1 MPSLTKAQVSIIS
14 TVLKKNTSK
23 IRLSAQWQELHD
35 SYGIGRCEGK
45 WLHLTRQ
52 DLKKWRSL
60 IIAQVGFDLTKES
73 LSGNRTEVSKRVKNE
88 KWSTAAAR
96 STRIYCSALNAPLVL
111 RQGTIEALPEVEY
124 CIDYQDIQ
132 IEHYTSIMVIEN
144 LEAYIF
150 AHSFCFPDMGKVLLV
165 YRGHD
170 QSARAMK
177 TCLKAALKGMPVY
190 YFTDPDPSGIGIII
204 DSPFATHAIVPAFEA
219 MQKKDSLTERF
230 AKQLAARPDLRSQVA
245 SYSIDFQGYAE
256 HILNKGIAISQEWL
270 CSHDVTLQSIHLR

>member
-1 MPSLTKAQVSIIS
+1 MEVGVIS
-14 TVLKKNTSK
+14 TALKKKASK
-23 IRLSAQWQELHD
+23 IRLSAQWQGLHD

-45 WLHLTRQ
+45 WLYLTRQ
-52 DLKKWRSL
+52 NLKSLQDLV
-60 IIAQVGFDLTKES
+60 IAQVGIDPTKEG

-88 KWSTAAAR
+88 KWSTTAAR
-96 STRIYCSALNAPLVL
+96 STRIYCSALNGPLAL
-111 RQGTIEALPEVEY
+111 RQGTVEASPEVEY

-132 IEHYTSIMVIEN
+132 IAQYDAIMVIEN

-150 AHSFCFPDMGKVLLV
+150 SHSFCFPEIGKVLLV

-170 QSARAMK
+170 QSARAVQD
-177 TCLKAALKGMPVY
+177 CLKTAPEGMLVY

-230 AKQLAARPDLRSQVA
+230 ADQLAARPNLRGQVA
-245 SYSIDFQGYAE
+245 SYPINFQGYAE
-256 HILNKGIAISQEWL
+256 YILNQGIAISQEWL
-270 CSHDVTLQSIHLR
+270 CSHAAPLQSIHLR